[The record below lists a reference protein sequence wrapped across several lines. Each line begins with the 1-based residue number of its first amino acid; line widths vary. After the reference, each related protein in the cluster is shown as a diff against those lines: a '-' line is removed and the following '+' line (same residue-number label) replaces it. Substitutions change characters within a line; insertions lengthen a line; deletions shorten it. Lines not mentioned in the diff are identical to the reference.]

1 MNELLN
7 TKDQEIQKL
16 SEQVIEL
23 QLGRGGGKAG
33 RPQSSNVSKGGRVMF
48 PAASSPLSK
57 KGKDYIP
64 AGYSGITMVEEKL
77 RVSEQHNAALQEE
90 IRCLKKVQE

>member
-16 SEQVIEL
+16 SEQIIEL
-23 QLGRGGGKAG
+23 QLNRGGKAG
-33 RPQSSNVSKGGRVMF
+33 RPQSSNVSKAGRVMF
-48 PAASSPLSK
+48 PATSSPLSK

-64 AGYSGITMVEEKL
+64 AGYSGITMIEEKL
-77 RVSEQHNAALQEE
+77 RVSEQRNAALQEE
-90 IRCLKKVQE
+90 IRSLKKVQE